1 MGGCASCN
9 AAVMTEMEGTAKVVL
24 PDGGLLE
31 YDRSVTA
38 GSALGKDSSRFFV
51 CDADE
56 MEIGRFLSAVSVNQE
71 LCSGQLYFVL
81 PRSMLNYPLRAED
94 LAALAVKAST
104 ALIGAAGL
112 CDRRAVAPLFFPVD
126 NADRRRVKK
135 EKQDWQRRS
144 PRNGIKGP
152 KFSPELIA
160 IPE

>member
-9 AAVMTEMEGTAKVVL
+9 AAAMTAMEGTAKVVL

-31 YDRSVTA
+31 YARSVTA
-38 GSALGKDSSRFFV
+38 GSALGKDSACFFV

-56 MEIGRFLSAVSVNQE
+56 MEIGRFVSAVSVSEE

-94 LAALAVKAST
+94 LAVLAVKASA
-104 ALIGAAGL
+104 ALIGAAGR
-112 CDRRAVAPLFFPVD
+112 CGRRAVAPLFFPVD
-126 NADRRRVKK
+126 NADRRRVEK

-144 PRNGIKGP
+144 SRNCIEGP
-152 KFSPELIA
+152 TFSPELVA
-160 IPE
+160 VPE

>member
-24 PDGGLLE
+24 PDGGFLE

-38 GSALGKDSSRFFV
+38 GSALGKDSSCFFV

-56 MEIGRFLSAVSVNQE
+56 MEIGRFLSAVSVSQE

-112 CDRRAVAPLFFPVD
+112 CGRRAVAPLFFPVD
-126 NADRRRVKK
+126 NADRRRVEK